1 MNPSFNLHNT
11 LANES
16 FMIKE
21 AFFYFYFLTP
31 NNKVS
36 RKRILYRR
44 SDLILVVVGGLWVVV
59 LEYMNE
65 NVSFHQK
72 EKNTSKTQS
81 LKPKLISTPQ
91 RAIS

>member
-1 MNPSFNLHNT
+1 
-11 LANES
+11 
-16 FMIKE
+16 MIKE

-36 RKRILYRR
+36 RKRILYRQ
-44 SDLILVVVGGLWVVV
+44 SDLILVVVGGLWVV